1 MINLRDYSNYKFL
14 VDQLFTEYLLEAK
27 SPRNLFLTSFAENM
41 RLFSYNGVSEKTLLI
56 KPYHF
61 NSKLGD
67 FIFTRLQTSAIH
79 LRKRKKREKKKRG
92 KKK

>member
-1 MINLRDYSNYKFL
+1 MNFFSNYPNYKFL
-14 VDQLFTEYLLEAK
+14 SDQLFPEIKLEICV
-27 SPRNLFLTSFAENM
+27 PRNFFITSFSENT
-41 RLFSYNGVSEKTLLI
+41 RLFSYNGIIEKTLLI

-92 KKK
+92 KK